1 MYLLYLCECSFR
13 SRPILPH
20 EEKKDDTALR
30 TTYQAS
36 PPIPCSDAAV
46 GPCAMHHVPPERSQT
61 VRTVGVG
68 TLGMTNHAWVPQNS
82 HTCSTGTPPSSPSL
96 SPPTTD
102 TCPRL
107 RFTKQILDDKPLVVM
122 HHTWIASLLSEWLN
136 EQSCIYTGMYRN
148 HINASLLISFS
159 ALIRMQGL

>member
-46 GPCAMHHVPPERSQT
+46 GPRAMHHVPPERSQT

-68 TLGMTNHAWVPQNS
+68 TLGMTNHARVPQNS

-102 TCPRL
+102 TMPKAEIHKTNSRRQTPR
-107 RFTKQILDDKPLVVM
+107 RHASYMDSELV
-122 HHTWIASLLSEWLN
+122 E
-136 EQSCIYTGMYRN
+136 
-148 HINASLLISFS
+148 
-159 ALIRMQGL
+159 RMAQRTVLYLHRYVS